1 MTKDYKDVP
10 RRGERRSK
18 ERRKSGASN
27 AAKRS
32 EKKALPNWLM
42 LLGAASVGGIVVAGA
57 MYLLLAPDA
66 QPKSSVVPEVVA
78 SSKKT
83 EPKSAEQKSDASSHD
98 SDLEDDDGF
107 DFYTLLPKLEV
118 IIPESEIKE
127 EQEKH
132 KPKEDVAYM
141 IQVGSFRSF
150 VEAEALKA
158 QLAFLGI
165 EADIEAISSKGET
178 WQRVRVGPFSE
189 KRELNRIR
197 NRLHS
202 NDYNTML
209 VKIKTEQ
216 G

>member
-10 RRGERRSK
+10 RGGSERRRK
-18 ERRKSGASN
+18 ERRKSSVKKAKPKVEKKRTPGWIILLAGAFIGGVLVAVSMFLLGPAQVEN
-27 AAKRS
+27 AANDKTS
-32 EKKALPNWLM
+32 V
-42 LLGAASVGGIVVAGA
+42 AADPVKQEPKVVT
-57 MYLLLAPDA
+57 
-66 QPKSSVVPEVVA
+66 
-78 SSKKT
+78 KKT
-83 EPKSAEQKSDASSHD
+83 EEKSENAE
-98 SDLEDDDGF
+98 EEEPRF
-107 DFYTLLPKLEV
+107 DFYTLLPKFEV
-118 IIPESEIKE
+118 IIPESEIRE
-127 EQEKH
+127 EQEKL

-141 IQVGSFRSF
+141 IQVGSFRNF
-150 VEAEALKA
+150 VEAETLKA

-178 WQRVRVGPFSE
+178 WQRVRVGPFTE

-209 VKIKTEQ
+209 VKVRKD